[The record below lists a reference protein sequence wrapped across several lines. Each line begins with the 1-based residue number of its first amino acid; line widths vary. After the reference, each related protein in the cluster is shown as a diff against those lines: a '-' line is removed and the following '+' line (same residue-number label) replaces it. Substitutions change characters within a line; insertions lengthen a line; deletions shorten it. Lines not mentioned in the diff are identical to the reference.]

1 MNFSSFRSRSPR
13 RHELLLLRC
22 NRLLY
27 LYQHSTLLRDMTT
40 TETRGKPTL
49 LVTVGST
56 LFTDL
61 TDTILHTATLDL
73 LSESISVLRVQ
84 IGRGKI
90 PDGLITTLSGSKAG
104 AEAGAGDPRVHGEYK
119 GMEVDVFP
127 YTDDFEGLVKQT
139 DLVVSHAGTPNF
151 CAAQV

>member
-1 MNFSSFRSRSPR
+1 
-13 RHELLLLRC
+13 
-22 NRLLY
+22 
-27 LYQHSTLLRDMTT
+27 MTT
-40 TETRGKPTL
+40 TETGRKPAL

-61 TDTILHTATLDL
+61 TDTILHTATLDY
-73 LSESISVLRVQ
+73 LSESISVLRIQ

-90 PDGLITTLSGSKAG
+90 PDGLIPTLSNSKSGEG
-104 AEAGAGDPRVHGEYK
+104 AEVGEGRVKGEHK

-127 YTDDFEGLVKQT
+127 YTDDFEGLVKQA
-139 DLVVSHAGTPNF
+139 DLVVSHAGTPSS